1 MIYDIHTDEADDLP
15 VYCASEMVAHLEM
28 TPGVNLAKF
37 VGDNH
42 QYSFGAVIFGEKVVT
57 GSGSNHYYAPE
68 VVTHV
73 VMVDVVMFAVGS
85 NRHYLSE

>member
-1 MIYDIHTDEADDLP
+1 MISDIHTDECADLP
-15 VYCASEMVAHLEM
+15 MYRASEMMTHLVM

-37 VGDNH
+37 VGRHNNL
-42 QYSFGAVIFGEKVVT
+42 YSFGAVIFGEKVVT

-73 VMVDVVMFAVGS
+73 VMFVVGS